1 MKHDVFISHAHKD
14 KGVADAICGKLESAG
29 LKCWIA
35 MRDISAREDWTE
47 ATQKAIGSSR
57 VVVVVLSENANA
69 APHIER
75 EIAHAFYMRR
85 IIIPFR
91 LAETLPRREILF
103 YFGDIPSV
111 NARNPPAEEDLEA
124 LTARIRGVLPGSPG
138 AGNATPS
145 QTKRKKT
152 APVSPSN
159 SWFSALEASHYRTF
173 GTLKWVAITSFLC
186 AVVSFLWFALRQTT
200 EWASLAESHRRSL
213 DHGFSLSPTPSS
225 QGGGDA
231 SEPKQTSSFTRFAQ
245 WQAANSSPAP
255 TPTPLLQ
262 GPLGPSLNAQA
273 VPSAN
278 ATSSPQRDLTAA
290 ERAGG
295 VASEPRPRHL
305 PPVAY
310 RVSHDHHPQFPGTQ
324 VKEARRIAD
333 LESQRDSLQSQRDS
347 LQSQR
352 DSLES
357 QRDSLQSQL
366 KDIVANLLATQKNAD
381 LVTGQRDELQN
392 RLNESE
398 EKAQVAKKNADL
410 VKRQRDELQNQL
422 NESEEKTQFAQKN
435 ANIMAS
441 ELDDLQHQLKETE
454 NRALTAQKNEELVR
468 TQRDALQTRLRET
481 ESDAQAAQKNADLAT
496 RQRDALQ
503 SEMGEMRERAQLAE
517 TNANLAASQRDAME
531 AELKKKEEEE
541 APEKKAQ
548 ANQHGADLAE
558 LSESAPD
565 TQFQVVQQH
574 AQHTHEDAEFAQTQP
589 PNPGQNAKPAPL
601 TQALDPFVQPTAPP
615 SN

>member
-1 MKHDVFISHAHKD
+1 MKQDVFISHAHKD

-35 MRDISAREDWTE
+35 TRDISAREDWTD

-57 VVVVVLSENANA
+57 VIVVVLSENANA

-103 YFGDIPSV
+103 YFGDVPWV
-111 NARNPPAEEDLEA
+111 NAPNPPAGEHLEA

-138 AGNATPS
+138 VGNATPS

-152 APVSPSN
+152 ATVSPSN

-173 GTLKWVAITSFLC
+173 GTLKWVAITSFLS
-186 AVVSFLWFALRQTT
+186 AVVLFLWFALRQTT

-213 DHGFSLSPTPSS
+213 DHGFSLSPTPSP

-245 WQAANSSPAP
+245 WQAANSSP
-255 TPTPLLQ
+255 TPTRTPLVQ
-262 GPLGPSLNAQA
+262 GPLDPSLNAQA

-278 ATSSPQRDLTAA
+278 ASSSPQRDLTPA

-305 PPVAY
+305 PPVAH
-310 RVSHDHHPQFPGTQ
+310 RVSHDHHPEFPGTQ

-352 DSLES
+352 DSL
-357 QRDSLQSQL
+357 QSQL
-366 KDIVANLLATQKNAD
+366 KDIVANLLATQKNAE

-503 SEMGEMRERAQLAE
+503 SEMGEVRERAQLAE

-531 AELKKKEEEE
+531 AALKKKEEEE

-558 LSESAPD
+558 LPESAPD
-565 TQFQVVQQH
+565 THFPVVQQH
-574 AQHTHEDAEFAQTQP
+574 AQRTHEDAEFAQTQP

-615 SN
+615 TN

>member
-14 KGVADAICGKLESAG
+14 KGIADAICGKLESAG

-35 MRDISAREDWTE
+35 TRDIAAREDWTE

-57 VVVVVLSENANA
+57 VIVLVLSENANG

-103 YFGDIPSV
+103 YFGDIPWV
-111 NARNPPAEEDLEA
+111 NAPNPPAEEHLEA
-124 LTARIRGVLPGSPG
+124 LTARIRGVLPGSAG
-138 AGNATPS
+138 AGNVTPS

-152 APVSPSN
+152 ATVSPSN

-213 DHGFSLSPTPSS
+213 DHSFSLSPTPSP

-231 SEPKQTSSFTRFAQ
+231 SEPKQTSSFRRFAL
-245 WQAANSSPAP
+245 WQAANGSPTP
-255 TPTPLLQ
+255 TPTPLVQ
-262 GPLGPSLNAQA
+262 GPQDPSLNAQA
-273 VPSAN
+273 EPSAN
-278 ATSSPQRDLTAA
+278 ATSSPQRDLTPA

-295 VASEPRPRHL
+295 MASEPRPRHL
-305 PPVAY
+305 PPVAH
-310 RVSHDHHPQFPGTQ
+310 RVLHDHHPQFPGTQ

-352 DSLES
+352 DSL
-357 QRDSLQSQL
+357 QSQL

-392 RLNESE
+392 RLNEGE

-410 VKRQRDELQNQL
+410 VTSQRDELQNQL
-422 NESEEKTQFAQKN
+422 NESEEKTQLAQKN
-435 ANIMAS
+435 TDIMAS
-441 ELDDLQHQLKETE
+441 ELDDLQDQLKKTE
-454 NRALTAQKNEELVR
+454 NRALAAQKNEELVR

-503 SEMGEMRERAQLAE
+503 SEMGEVREKAQLAE

-548 ANQHGADLAE
+548 PNQHGADLAE
-558 LSESAPD
+558 LPESAPD
-565 TQFQVVQQH
+565 TQFQVVRQH
-574 AQHTHEDAEFAQTQP
+574 AQPAHEDAEFAQTQP

-615 SN
+615 RN